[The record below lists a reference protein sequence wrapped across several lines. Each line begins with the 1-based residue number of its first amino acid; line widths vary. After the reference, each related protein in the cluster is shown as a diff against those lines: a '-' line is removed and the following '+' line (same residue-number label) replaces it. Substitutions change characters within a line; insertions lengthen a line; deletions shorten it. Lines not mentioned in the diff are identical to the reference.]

1 LNFLAEIA
9 MPQSPQ
15 NEARILELSKV
26 IKTEQDMALLQE
38 HLKEVTEGNAFK
50 GSHRSGQFLRYI
62 IEQAI
67 AGHFESLKERV
78 IGVELF
84 GRSPTYDT
92 GEDAIVRVTASE
104 VRKRLLQHYGRY
116 GSTSKFRI
124 NLHSGSYVPEIL
136 RELPSNDQAA
146 SSFRMVEE
154 PNAAATLD
162 NSIILSPSSDEM
174 DSRGPL
180 EMVAPPPNVGLE
192 KAGNWFRYSLAAI
205 LVLAILNVAQWG
217 YRWTHFRHDIN
228 AAAYRLPWSALLN
241 SPHALQVVIS
251 DPDIAQIQDLT
262 GQSVSVSDYA
272 NHRYVKDESKLTP
285 HTAELYELSL
295 GQNKGSLID
304 VPIAVRIAELAQ
316 TAFKEVDV
324 HPARSI
330 QLANLQTDDN
340 FVMLGSPR
348 SNPWNAYF
356 SEPLSFRFIYDN
368 ASGQEI
374 VRNLHPRPNEQAQY
388 VPSALGGATGQS
400 YAIVAFVRNPEQN
413 GQVLLLAGANAE
425 GTKAAA
431 KLVTEQDKLSAAFKY
446 CGLSSSGSVQHFEL
460 LLRLNMMAGSPT
472 RFNVESCHILPG
484 DAGQ

>member
-1 LNFLAEIA
+1 
-9 MPQSPQ
+9 MPQSPR
-15 NEARILELSKV
+15 NEARILELAKV
-26 IKTEQDMALLQE
+26 IETEHDMALLQE
-38 HLKEVTEGNAFK
+38 HLKEVTEGSAFK
-50 GSHRSGQFLRYI
+50 GSNRSGQFLRYI
-62 IEQAI
+62 IDQAI

-92 GEDAIVRVTASE
+92 GEDAIVRVTASD

-116 GSTSKFRI
+116 GSTSEFRI

-136 RELPSNDQAA
+136 RHMPSNDQAI
-146 SSFRMVEE
+146 SSFRMVGAVEE
-154 PNAAATLD
+154 VNTAATLD
-162 NSIILSPSSDEM
+162 NSKTLSPSSDVM

-180 EMVAPPPNVGLE
+180 EMVAPPPNVGPE
-192 KAGNWFRYSLAAI
+192 TARSRFRHSFGAI
-205 LVLAILNVAQWG
+205 LVLAVLNVSQWG
-217 YRWTHFRHDIN
+217 YHWTHFRHDAN

-241 SPHALQVVIS
+241 SPHALQIITS
-251 DPDIAQIQDLT
+251 DPDIAQIQELT

-272 NHRYVKDESKLTP
+272 NHRYVMDESKLTP
-285 HTAELYELSL
+285 HTEELYELSL

-316 TAFKEVDV
+316 AAFKEVDV
-324 HPARSI
+324 HSARSI

-340 FVMLGSPR
+340 FVLLGSPR

-400 YAIVAFVRNPEQN
+400 YAVVAFVRNPEQN

-431 KLVTEQDKLSAAFKY
+431 KLVTELDKLSAAFKD
-446 CGLSSSGSVQHFEL
+446 CGISSSGPVEHFEL

-484 DAGQ
+484 NAGQ